1 MILEG
6 AAEKSAKHGT
16 DDKTHS
22 IIVAMK
28 ARMETREATRPEIF
42 EQIRYTDFSF
52 YSIILQYYAVFAIKS
67 KFAIEKQDE
76 KVNMHECH

>member
-1 MILEG
+1 MCALILEG

-28 ARMETREATRPEIF
+28 ARMESREATRPEIF
-42 EQIRYTDFSF
+42 EQIRYIGFNN
-52 YSIILQYYAVFAIKS
+52 YVYNVLCKS
-67 KFAIEKQDE
+67 KK
-76 KVNMHECH
+76 KKS

>member
-28 ARMETREATRPEIF
+28 ARMESREATRPEIF
-42 EQIRYTDFSF
+42 EQIRYIDLLFLKCAT
-52 YSIILQYYAVFAIKS
+52 
-67 KFAIEKQDE
+67 EKQDE
-76 KVNMHECH
+76 KVLICVFYNNLI

>member
-1 MILEG
+1 MMYMYSHYLTKFILLSHYFNLAFILPG

-28 ARMETREATRPEIF
+28 SRMETRETERPEIF
-42 EQIRYTDFSF
+42 EQIR
-52 YSIILQYYAVFAIKS
+52 
-67 KFAIEKQDE
+67 
-76 KVNMHECH
+76 

>member
-1 MILEG
+1 MCALILEG

-28 ARMETREATRPEIF
+28 ARMESREATAPEIF
-42 EQIRYTDFSF
+42 EQIRYIGFNNYF
-52 YSIILQYYAVFAIKS
+52 
-67 KFAIEKQDE
+67 
-76 KVNMHECH
+76 

>member
-28 ARMETREATRPEIF
+28 ARMESREATRPEIF
-42 EQIRYTDFSF
+42 EQIRCIDFNF
-52 YSIILQYYAVFAIKS
+52 
-67 KFAIEKQDE
+67 
-76 KVNMHECH
+76 